1 MTADEFLVVVSRA
14 LEIDLSE
21 ISLETTMEGLEEW
34 DSLGHLTLL
43 SAIDQATDGKT
54 SRIKGITELASL
66 SDLYA
71 AISR

>member
-1 MTADEFLVVVSRA
+1 
-14 LEIDLSE
+14 
-21 ISLETTMEGLEEW
+21 MEGLEEW

-43 SAIDQATDGKT
+43 SAIDQATDGKA